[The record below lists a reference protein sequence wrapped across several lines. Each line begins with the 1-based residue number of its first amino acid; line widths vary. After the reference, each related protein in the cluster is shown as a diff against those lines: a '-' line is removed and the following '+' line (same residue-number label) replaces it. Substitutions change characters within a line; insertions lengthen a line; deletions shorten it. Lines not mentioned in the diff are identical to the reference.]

1 MGFEGFPLVIGWE
14 LTLSCN
20 IRCRHCASSA
30 GLPRSQE
37 LTLNEA
43 LTICDQFPE
52 LLVQEVDFTGGEPL
66 LRPDWT
72 RIVSFLTLKGIP
84 TKILT
89 NGLVLGPRT
98 VAEMKDAG
106 VAGVGI
112 SIDGLETTHDY
123 VRGHAKLFRSV
134 ITGIERLLQNDI
146 PVTVITTVN
155 ALNVGELSGIL
166 ALLRG
171 IGVKQW
177 RVQPFAPSGR
187 GRDSKE
193 LLLSQEDYQ
202 RIEVFFAQWTAEL
215 AASDFHLAS
224 ADSCGYF
231 SEFEPADQPWLGCT
245 AGLTACGI
253 MSDGKVKGCLSL
265 PDNLVEGDLRTMDL
279 WDIWFNPNSF
289 AYTRKFAQADMGPL
303 CCHCPKWEQC
313 RGGCSAMSY
322 TSTGLFHNDPYCFYR
337 TKVITE

>member
-30 GLPRSQE
+30 GSPRVQE
-37 LTLNEA
+37 LTLDEVLA
-43 LTICDQFPE
+43 ICDQFPE

-66 LRPDWT
+66 LRPDWA
-72 RIVSFLTLKGIP
+72 RIISHLTLKGIP

-89 NGLVLGPRT
+89 NGLILGPRT
-98 VAEMKDAG
+98 IAKMKDAG

-112 SIDGLETTHDY
+112 SLDGLEATHDY
-123 VRGHAKLFRSV
+123 VRGHPKLFRSV
-134 ITGIERLLQNDI
+134 ITGIERLLHQDM

-166 ALLRG
+166 ALLRS
-171 IGVKQW
+171 IGVKRW

-187 GRDSKE
+187 GRDSRE
-193 LLLSQEDYQ
+193 LFLSQEAYH
-202 RIEVFFAQWTAEL
+202 RIDVFFAQCMAEL
-215 AASDFHLAS
+215 AGSDFQLAA

-231 SEFEPADQPWLGCT
+231 SEFEPPDQPWLGCT

-265 PDNLVEGDLRTMDL
+265 PDNLVEGDLRTTDL
-279 WDIWFNPNSF
+279 WDIWFNPDAF

-303 CCHCPKWEQC
+303 CSHCPKSEQC

-337 TKVITE
+337 TGAIT